1 MKTIKLAL
9 KVLARRKFF
18 TFISLFGISLTLVVL
33 MVATAILDNI
43 FAPGGPESKFDR
55 VLYVIKVVERGP
67 NVTMMMEPGY
77 AFVQKYVKTLP
88 NIERAAVFSN
98 NQETAIYKNGRR
110 IDTTVKR
117 TDADYWKILSF
128 TFLEG
133 RPFTAQEDDGG
144 ARVAV
149 ITESMRNKL
158 FGDGPAVGKTLSV
171 EGQTL
176 QVIGVVPDVSITRV
190 AGYADV
196 WMPIGTLTG
205 SDYRRDMVGG
215 FNGIVLA
222 HSRSDF
228 PRLKNQFQASLR
240 TFPLD
245 RKQFTSINVGLDT
258 LFEAVARQ
266 VMNDRNGESQT
277 AVLAVLAILGTIAV
291 LFMTLPALNL
301 ITLNLSRILE
311 RSSEI
316 GVRKAFGAS
325 RPALVR
331 QFVAE
336 NVILTL
342 IGGAIGFVL
351 TAIAL
356 PMLTSVSIVPNT
368 HFDLNFRIFA
378 YAVVLALFFGLFSG
392 VYPAW
397 RMSRLDPVSALRGG
411 AK

>member
-1 MKTIKLAL
+1 MRTIKLAL
-9 KVLARRKFF
+9 KVLSRRKFF

-33 MVATAILDNI
+33 MVATAILDNV
-43 FAPGGPESKFDR
+43 FAPGGPESRFDR
-55 VLYVIKVVERGP
+55 VLYVMKVVQRGEH
-67 NVTMMMEPGY
+67 VTMMMEPGY
-77 AFVQKYVKTLP
+77 GFVQRYVKTLP
-88 NIERAAVFSN
+88 NIERASAFSN
-98 NQETAIYKNGRR
+98 NQDTAIYKNGQR
-110 IDTTVKR
+110 IDTTTRR
-117 TDADYWKILSF
+117 TDADYWKILNF
-128 TFLEG
+128 TFIEG
-133 RPFTAQEDDGG
+133 RPFTAQEDATG
-144 ARVAV
+144 AHVAV
-149 ITESMRNKL
+149 ITESMRDKL
-158 FGDGPAVGKTLSV
+158 FGPGRAVGKTFPV
-171 EGQTL
+171 EGQTF

-190 AGYADV
+190 AAYADI
-196 WMPIGTLTG
+196 WMPIGTLPG

-228 PRLKNQFQASLR
+228 PRLKKEFAASLR

-245 RKQFTSINVGLDT
+245 RKQFKTVNVGLDT

-266 VMNDRNGESQT
+266 LTGDRDDDGNRGALIVA
-277 AVLAVLAILGTIAV
+277 AVLGTIAI

-325 RPALVR
+325 RPALIR

-342 IGGAIGFVL
+342 IGGAIGFALTVAVLPVL
-351 TAIAL
+351 TA
-356 PMLTSVSIVPNT
+356 VSIVPNA

-378 YAVVLALFFGLFSG
+378 YAVLTAMFFGLFSG

-397 RMSRLDPVSALRGG
+397 RMSRLDPVGALRGG
-411 AK
+411 AQ

>member
-1 MKTIKLAL
+1 MRTIKLAL

-33 MVATAILDNI
+33 MVATAILDNV
-43 FAPGGPESKFDR
+43 FAPGGPESNFDR
-55 VLYVIKVVERGP
+55 VLYVMRVAQTGP
-67 NVTMMMEPGY
+67 HVRMNMEPGFGFLQRY
-77 AFVQKYVKTLP
+77 LKTLP
-88 NIERAAVFSN
+88 NIERASIYSMG
-98 NQETAIYKNGRR
+98 QDTAIYKNGQRL
-110 IDTTVKR
+110 DTTVRR
-117 TDADYWKILSF
+117 TDADYWKILNF
-128 TFLEG
+128 AFVEG
-133 RPFTAQEDDGG
+133 RPFTAQEDDAGT
-144 ARVAV
+144 RVAV

-158 FGDGPAVGKTLSV
+158 FGAGPAVGKSFSV

-190 AGYADV
+190 AAYADV
-196 WMPIGTLTG
+196 WTPIGTLPG
-205 SDYRRDMVGG
+205 SDYRRDMLGG

-228 PRLKNQFQASLR
+228 PRLKNEFRASLN
-240 TFPLD
+240 TYPMD
-245 RKQFTSINVGLDT
+245 RKEFTTVSVGLDT
-258 LFEAVARQ
+258 LFETVARLLLHDSTSDENRAALIVTV
-266 VMNDRNGESQT
+266 VM
-277 AVLAVLAILGTIAV
+277 GTIAL

-316 GVRKAFGAS
+316 GVRKSFGAS
-325 RPALVR
+325 RPALIR

-342 IGGAIGFVL
+342 IGGAIGFLL
-351 TAIAL
+351 TAVVL
-356 PMLTSVSIVPNT
+356 PILTRVSIVPNT

-378 YAVVLALFFGLFSG
+378 YAVLTAVFFGLFSG

-397 RMSRLDPVSALRGG
+397 RMSRLDPVTALRGG
-411 AK
+411 AQ